1 MGFCGRCGAETR
13 EGADYCPECGAP
25 LRAGIA
31 PKPSSGGKLI
41 PITALV
47 IAAILVAAGVY
58 YVLNDN
64 SLPATGNAYEVS
76 FGVQDLIIHSDDGTL
91 YNIQQDGKYYNPDT
105 ERFDLD
111 SPCTHA
117 YLVLEVTVDGTEY
130 NSKSVRV
137 DVNSQTGVTQSG
149 LLSLKVQNTSSITV
163 TVFLCTSGGS
173 VISIL
178 SGSQSQSGVSF
189 DVDLTQRTTAL
200 EFTGGPQPYASGRL
214 VISSAPV

>member
-13 EGADYCPECGAP
+13 DDADYCPECGAP
-25 LRAGIA
+25 LRPGIV
-31 PKPSSGGKLI
+31 PRPSGGKLI
-41 PITALV
+41 PIATLIV
-47 IAAILVAAGVY
+47 AAILVAAGVY
-58 YVLNDN
+58 YILNDN
-64 SLPATGNAYEVS
+64 SRPATGDAYEVS
-76 FGVQDLIIHSDDGTL
+76 FGVQDLIVHSDDGTL

-105 ERFDLD
+105 KRFDLD

-117 YLVLEVTVDGTEY
+117 YLVLDVTVDGTEY
-130 NSKSVRV
+130 TSKSVRV

-149 LLSLKVQNTSSITV
+149 LLSLKVQNVSSITV

-178 SGSQSQSGVSF
+178 GGSQSQSGVSF

-200 EFTGGPQPYASGRL
+200 EFTGGPQPYASGGL